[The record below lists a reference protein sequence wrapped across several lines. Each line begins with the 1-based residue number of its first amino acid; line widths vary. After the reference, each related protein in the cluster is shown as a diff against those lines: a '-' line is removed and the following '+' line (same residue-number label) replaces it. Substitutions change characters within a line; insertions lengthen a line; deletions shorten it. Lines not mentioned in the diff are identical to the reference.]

1 MWFKPSL
8 LHDYAFF
15 TTSFYY
21 IRINLL
27 HIQEE
32 DCINCLQNKQLTRT
46 SICAAHSFCMKKA
59 SRLEEKCQLI
69 FCRCWSPAY
78 GMLQMILFCACVI
91 WMHGT
96 VKQKNT
102 QISCTS
108 FQTSLDSMHSG
119 KVSDTASKIRMM
131 KFPLPLVQLSR
142 NHLHTGMTSIEI
154 SSAIARGEYKYKRSC
169 FYNQNI
175 NNPF

>member
-1 MWFKPSL
+1 MWFKLSL

-46 SICAAHSFCMKKA
+46 PICAAHSFCMKKA

-69 FCRCWSPAY
+69 FCRCWSPVY
-78 GMLQMILFCACVI
+78 GMLQMILFCTCVI
-91 WMHGT
+91 WMHGICEAE
-96 VKQKNT
+96 NT
-102 QISCTS
+102 LIPCTQFPDQPRWYAFSLWYSFKDTEKCWWSFLFPWFSFPEAISI
-108 FQTSLDSMHSG
+108 QAWPRL
-119 KVSDTASKIRMM
+119 R
-131 KFPLPLVQLSR
+131 
-142 NHLHTGMTSIEI
+142 
-154 SSAIARGEYKYKRSC
+154 
-169 FYNQNI
+169 
-175 NNPF
+175 